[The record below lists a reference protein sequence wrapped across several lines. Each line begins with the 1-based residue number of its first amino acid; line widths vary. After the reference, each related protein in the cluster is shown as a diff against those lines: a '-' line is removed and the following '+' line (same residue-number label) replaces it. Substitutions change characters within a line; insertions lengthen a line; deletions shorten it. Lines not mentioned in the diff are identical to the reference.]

1 MYVYHVI
8 ITAKSHTFHE
18 TEAYIHMEKHELV
31 IIGAGPAGM
40 SAAIYGK
47 RAGLDVLVLERGA
60 PGGQIN
66 NTDEIENYPGVPHAT
81 GPEVGEMFKNHALKF
96 GTEIRRVDNSKVEL
110 RDDKKIVITQTSG
123 QSTEIEAEAVIV
135 ATGTH
140 FRRLGCEG
148 EAEHIGQGVS
158 FCAVCDAMFFED
170 LEVAVVGGGNTA
182 VEEADYLTKF
192 ASKVYIIHRRDEFRA
207 DRSAIART
215 LANPKI
221 EPVYNSV
228 VEKIEGNGMVENI
241 VVKNVKT
248 GEKSD
253 LPAAGVFMFVGQ
265 EPDDDCVKGLV
276 KAEKG
281 GWIIT
286 NDRME
291 TSVEGIFAAGD
302 VRSKYLR
309 QVITAASDG
318 AVAAMAASAYI
329 NEQVHLR
336 STLLEP
342 EFVAALFYSSID
354 EKQVRLSNNVEN
366 FAKAGGYNIPVID
379 GYKNARMAEK
389 LEVSEKMPAL
399 VVFRKGVVEKIE
411 TLTDETDIAGALK

>member
-1 MYVYHVI
+1 
-8 ITAKSHTFHE
+8 
-18 TEAYIHMEKHELV
+18 MEKRELV
-31 IIGAGPAGM
+31 IIGAGPAGI

-60 PGGQIN
+60 TGGQIN
-66 NTDEIENYPGVPHAT
+66 NTDEIENYPGIAHAS
-81 GPEVGEMFKNHALKF
+81 GSELGDMFKTHALKF
-96 GTEIRRVDNSKVEL
+96 DTEIRRVDSSKVEL
-110 RDDKKIVITQTSG
+110 RDDKKIIITKKGKETN
-123 QSTEIEAEAVIV
+123 EIEAEAIII
-135 ATGTH
+135 ATGAH
-140 FRRLGCEG
+140 FKRLGCEG

-158 FCAVCDAMFFED
+158 FCAVCDGAFFED
-170 LEVAVVGGGNTA
+170 YEIAVVGGGNTA
-182 VEEADYLTKF
+182 VEEANYLTKF

-207 DRSAIART
+207 DRSAIAQT

-228 VEKIEGNGMVENI
+228 VEKIEGVGMVENI
-241 VVKNVKT
+241 VIKNVKT
-248 GEKSD
+248 GEKSNLD
-253 LPAAGVFMFVGQ
+253 VAGVFMFVGQ
-265 EPDDDCVKGLV
+265 EPDDDCVRGLV

-286 NDRME
+286 NEKME

-318 AVAAMAASAYI
+318 AIAAMAASSYI

-342 EFVAALFYSSID
+342 EEVKAFFFSSID
-354 EKQVRLSNNVEN
+354 EAQVKLVNSVEKIAKDKGVNV
-366 FAKAGGYNIPVID
+366 PVID
-379 GYKNARMAEK
+379 GYRNARMTEK
-389 LEVSEKMPAL
+389 LGLTGKLPAIVEL
-399 VVFRKGVVEKIE
+399 KTGTVEKISAITNE
-411 TLTDETDIAGALK
+411 KDIENALA